1 MLTTS
6 HGFLLQLLLQ
16 NTPHTYSHL
25 SKQHNHCTK
34 NVAILFCTNVF
45 FLLKKAPYLLCWWV
59 VHSRCETEAQCVRYP
74 MHYCKYSVPVL
85 EERNYPP
92 SSQALLSNITNPT
105 QPNTKETRQQ
115 PWQRKYRFFSY
126 WDQFGKSFS
135 DKIII
140 KHNNGQV

>member
-6 HGFLLQLLLQ
+6 HGLLLQLLLQ

-34 NVAILFCTNVF
+34 KVMFCTNVF
-45 FLLKKAPYLLCWWV
+45 FAKKAPYLLCWWV

-85 EERNYPP
+85 EERNYPT

-105 QPNTKETRQQ
+105 PTQYQRNLTTALAEEISIFLPLRSVRQI
-115 PWQRKYRFFSY
+115 FFR
-126 WDQFGKSFS
+126 
-135 DKIII
+135 
-140 KHNNGQV
+140 